1 MENEGRF
8 LTVSQLNEYVKML
21 MDSNPILKNVWIK
34 GEISNFKNHYST
46 GHFYFS
52 LKDDNAIVRAVMFRS
67 YAQKVQFS
75 PRDGMKV
82 LIHGRVSAFV
92 RDGQYQIYA
101 DEIVPDGIGSL
112 YLAFEQ
118 LKSRLAERGLFD
130 ESRKKPLPRYP
141 ERIGIVTSPTG
152 AAIQDMLNIL
162 GRRFPCAEI
171 VIYPAQVQGAEAP
184 PQLIRG
190 VEYFN
195 ATRSA
200 DVIIIGRGGGS
211 AEDLWA
217 FNDERLALC
226 IAASEIPVIS
236 AVGHESDFTIC
247 DFVADRR
254 APTPS
259 AAAEL
264 AVPDGNELMRR
275 LEAVANKLGTTLL
288 QKIQNGKNNLKYLRE
303 SGVLSSAAPLLS
315 EKRMGLLY
323 LARQMDTDMNNAV
336 RLSATGLSS
345 VAARLESL
353 NPLSVLSRG
362 YSVTS
367 DAEGNAIRSVSD
379 VKQNDEISIRVRDG
393 KIKAT
398 VKSINKERKKHG
410 EINQEF

>member
-1 MENEGRF
+1 MENDSKF
-8 LTVSQLNEYVKML
+8 LTVAQLNEYVKML

-52 LKDDNAIVRAVMFRS
+52 LKDDGAIVRAVMFRS
-67 YAQKVQFS
+67 YAQNVQFV

-82 LIHGRVSAFV
+82 LVHGRVSAFV
-92 RDGQYQIYA
+92 RDGQYQIYV

-118 LKSRLAERGLFD
+118 LKRKLAAEGLFD
-130 ESRKKPLPRYP
+130 EARKKPLPRYP

-171 VIYPAQVQGAEAP
+171 TIYPAQVQGAEAP

-264 AVPDGNELMRR
+264 AVPDGTELARS
-275 LEAVANKLGTTLL
+275 LEAVANKLGATLL

-315 EKRMGLLY
+315 EKRMSLLY
-323 LARQMDTDMNNAV
+323 LARQMDTNVNNAV
-336 RLSATGLSS
+336 RLSESALSS

-353 NPLSVLSRG
+353 NPLSVLARG
-362 YSVTS
+362 YSVTVN
-367 DAEGNAIRSVSD
+367 AEGNAVRCVSD
-379 VKQNDEISIRVRDG
+379 VKKDDEIAIRVKDG
-393 KIKAT
+393 KINAV
-398 VKSINKERKKHG
+398 VKSISKERKKHG
-410 EINQEF
+410 EINQEL

>member
-21 MDSNPILKNVWIK
+21 MDSNPILKTVWIK

>member
-195 ATRSA
+195 ATCSA

>member
-345 VAARLESL
+345 VAARLESR

>member
-1 MENEGRF
+1 METEGRF
-8 LTVSQLNEYVKML
+8 LTVSQLNEYVKIL

-52 LKDDNAIVRAVMFRS
+52 LKDDGAIVRAVMFRS
-67 YAQKVQFS
+67 YAQNVQFV

-82 LIHGRVSAFV
+82 LVHGRVSAFV
-92 RDGQYQIYA
+92 RDGQYQIYV

-118 LKSRLAERGLFD
+118 LKRKLAAEGLFD
-130 ESRKKPLPRYP
+130 EARKKPLPRYP

-171 VIYPAQVQGAEAP
+171 TIYPAQVQGAEAP

-264 AVPDGNELMRR
+264 AVPDGTELARS
-275 LEAVANKLGTTLL
+275 LEAVANKLGATLL

-315 EKRMGLLY
+315 EKRMSLLY
-323 LARQMDTDMNNAV
+323 LARQMDTNVNNAV
-336 RLSATGLSS
+336 RLSESALSS

-353 NPLSVLSRG
+353 NPLSVLARG
-362 YSVTS
+362 YSVTVN
-367 DAEGNAIRSVSD
+367 AEGNAVRCVSD
-379 VKQNDEISIRVRDG
+379 VKKDDEIAIRVKDG
-393 KIKAT
+393 KINAV
-398 VKSINKERKKHG
+398 VKSISKERKKHG
-410 EINQEF
+410 EINQEL